1 VFRFT
6 GKSVIR
12 AICRESAMCG
22 CQRATGAML
31 LVRRNCGGRGWCGR
45 HCGAALAGF
54 LLPPVPL
61 LERAPLTAGSRPT
74 RIKADCCDGRR
85 DSQGESFELPV
96 FAGDRGENLARER
109 SWGRALAGARF
120 GREGRSFGGGAA
132 GASHFWRKGQSFRVG
147 LKASQTAHPDLL
159 PQQAFWHLPPPIR
172 GMDAAH
178 QVSAQRGIA
187 SCAPASI

>member
-1 VFRFT
+1 MV
-6 GKSVIR
+6 
-12 AICRESAMCG
+12 SAAG
-22 CQRATGAML
+22 
-31 LVRRNCGGRGWCGR
+31 VRRAGAKPMNTGR
-45 HCGAALAGF
+45 
-54 LLPPVPL
+54 LL
-61 LERAPLTAGSRPT
+61 R
-74 RIKADCCDGRR
+74 
-85 DSQGESFELPV
+85 
-96 FAGDRGENLARER
+96 NLARKR
-109 SWGRALAGARF
+109 SSPGVRKPARSAKRRRGGGAKPVRKAKLGRAQREAGRRRRARF

-132 GASHFWRKGQSFRVG
+132 GASHFWRKWQSFRGG